1 MKAIIFDMDG
11 VIVDSEPLHFELE
24 RGLLEELGGHIS
36 PEEHNNFVGT
46 TDYYMWS
53 TFKKQF
59 NIELSVEEMIHIKKE
74 RFIENIHKLELVD
87 HFKELLLTLYNEN
100 YLLGLASSN
109 NRKAVNMIVEKFD
122 LDKYLQFIISGE
134 EVTKGKPNPEIF
146 LTAAKKTNVHPSQCL
161 VIEDATNGV
170 EAAKAAG
177 MKCIGFQNPN
187 SGNQDLS
194 GADLVIDSL
203 QNLTLEAMKELF
215 D

>member
-1 MKAIIFDMDG
+1 LKAIIFDMDG

-146 LTAAKKTNVHPSQCL
+146 LTAAKKMNVHPSQCL

>member
-146 LTAAKKTNVHPSQCL
+146 LTAAKKMNVHPSQCL